1 MLSKYKQN
9 LRIQADYVVSYD
21 TNVATINHKKR
32 TVTPLGWW
40 SSTTSKHINY
50 AASQLKYKVVA
61 KGGE

>member
-9 LRIQADYVVSYD
+9 IRIQNGYVVSYN
-21 TNVATINHKKR
+21 TNVATINHEKR

-50 AASQLKYKVVA
+50 AAAQLKYKVVA